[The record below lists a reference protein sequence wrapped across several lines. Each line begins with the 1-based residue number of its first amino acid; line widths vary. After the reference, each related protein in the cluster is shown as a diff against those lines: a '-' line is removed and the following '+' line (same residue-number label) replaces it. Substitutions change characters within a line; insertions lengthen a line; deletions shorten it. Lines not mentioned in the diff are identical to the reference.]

1 MDKRHLK
8 TVFKIAMSC
17 LFVGY
22 LFFKVELSTLAA
34 AMGSINIAFYMVSTL
49 LAVCLGIIVAG
60 KYYFLLKGSTIH
72 HSLASLVK
80 INFIARFYA
89 LFLPSA
95 AGMEFVR
102 WFKVTRNKGGKA
114 QFFATIVFE
123 RLTFLLVLMAC
134 GMVPLFFYPSHPEIQ
149 ILKMRILPIAAIGIC
164 LVAVFIIFYILPPI
178 RDRIKSAVYATLQK
192 IRPRLEIGGYL
203 DNHHLNRIDASLF
216 TLIFGLSVIWQIFF
230 ICRLLVLLKAAS
242 VPLGI
247 LDITWIGSLVLLLQT
262 IPISFAGIGLREG
275 AYAFLFTLFN
285 LPPEKGVLM
294 GILFFSQMLIIAFV
308 GGILEYFEK

>member
-8 TVFKIAMSC
+8 TIFKIALSC

-34 AMGSINIAFYMVSTL
+34 AISSIDVGLYMVSTL
-49 LAVCLGIIVAG
+49 LAVISGIIVAG
-60 KYYFLLKGSTIH
+60 KYYFLIKGSAMS
-72 HSLASLVK
+72 HSLISLVK

-95 AGMEFVR
+95 AGREVVR
-102 WFKVTRNKGGKA
+102 WIKVTRHKKGKA
-114 QFFATIVFE
+114 QFIATILFE
-123 RLTFLLVLMAC
+123 RLTFVFVLLFC
-134 GMVPLFFYPSHPEIQ
+134 GISALFLEPSNPEIEV
-149 ILKMRILPIAAIGIC
+149 LRMRILPIAAIGIC
-164 LVAVFIIFYILPPI
+164 LVAVFLLFYILPPI

-192 IRPRLEIGGYL
+192 IRPRLEVGGYL
-203 DNHHLNRIDASLF
+203 DNHHFSKIDASVF
-216 TLIFGLSVIWQIFF
+216 TLIFGLSIIWQIFF